1 MKKRGS
7 TLTKPKRRSAPKVA
21 RRRKLS
27 AADANEKTALLT
39 RELSESLEQQTATS
53 DILRAIAAAPGDADG
68 TLRKIAETTARLFG
82 AVGVSFRVAEGDE
95 FKLSVGVGQGA
106 EQIGTKLFDDPT
118 KRPKVHGR
126 NLPGSVVREN
136 RQINIP
142 DLDHLD
148 HEQAEWPGLA
158 VARSAGIRTMV
169 GTPLRTEGRAI
180 GALMVYRNVLQPF
193 DLAELQLQQSFADQA
208 VIAIEN
214 ARLINETREA
224 LEQQKASGEV
234 LSVISGSVAD
244 ASPVFDRILD
254 GCERLVAFE
263 RAAIFL
269 VDAEDQVQ
277 LATARGQ
284 RGESVTRALH
294 AMFPQ
299 PLARTPMHRAF
310 SEGRVVIFTD
320 VANDAD
326 APWTLRTAATKI
338 GSFSVVVAPMLWEGR
353 GIGAIHL
360 SRAAHATFTEKEVAL
375 LKTFADQAVIAIQNA
390 RLFNETKE
398 ALEQQTATSEV
409 LQVISSSPGDL
420 QPVFAT
426 MLENA
431 VRICDA
437 KFGNIHRWDGGAM
450 HLVATHNT
458 PPGFAEFRRRSPIR
472 SKPKNVV
479 GRTIATKAAVH
490 VADLA
495 AEQAYIKQRDPGYV
509 AAVELGGVRTFL
521 TVPMLKENDLIGLFT
536 LYRQEVRPFTDK
548 QIALVTNFASQAV
561 IAIENAR
568 LLSELRESLQ
578 QQTATADVLKVISRS
593 TFDLQTVLN
602 TLTESA
608 TRLCEADKGAIMM
621 RDGDL
626 YRIRANYGFADE
638 AVQYALN
645 NPLQPG
651 RSSATGRAALEGKA
665 IHIPDVL
672 ADPEYRATG
681 YHKAFGYRSML
692 AIPLLREET
701 TIGTFTLTRDEVNPF
716 TEKQK
721 EIATTFADQAVIAI
735 ENARLLSELRESL
748 QQQTATADVLRVISS
763 SPGELEPVFDAMLEK
778 AVRICHAKFGT
789 LYLLE
794 ADAFRA
800 VATHNAPTPYIEDRK
815 RNLVRPP
822 PDSALGGVLK
832 THRVTHLAD
841 ITAVQSYI
849 EGDPYLVSAVK
860 LGGYRSVAAI
870 PMLKDNS
877 LIGAI
882 TINRQEVQPFTDKQI
897 EILQNFASQAVIA
910 IENTRLLNELRQR
923 TADLTESLE
932 QQTATSEVL
941 RVISSSPG
949 ELEPVFEA
957 MLQNAVRI
965 CGAKFGNL
973 FVYEGEFFRIG
984 ATHGAPHAYVEYL
997 RREGPFR
1004 ADPRLGLGRLA
1015 QTKQSYQVADI
1026 AAQPTHK
1033 DKLRVATIELA
1044 GARTVLGVPMLK
1056 DGEVVGSIVI
1066 YRRQVQPFTDKQIEL
1081 VQNFA
1086 AQAVIAIENTR
1097 LLSELRKSLQ
1107 QQTATADVLKVISR
1121 STFDLQTVLDTL
1133 TEFGRTA
1140 LRGRQGHHLP
1150 ARWGLV
1156 SAGGKLRV
1164 FARTGA
1170 IRGRTPAPAGPRQ
1183 HDWSRRVGGPRHSCG
1198 GRAGRSRIPRGR
1210 LSGIWIQNCPRRA
1223 APA

>member
-27 AADANEKTALLT
+27 AADANEKIALLT
-39 RELSESLEQQTATS
+39 RELSELLEQQTATS
-53 DILRAIAAAPGDADG
+53 DILRAVAAAPGDADG

-450 HLVATHNT
+450 HLIATHNT
-458 PPGFAEFRRRSPIR
+458 PPGFAEFRRRSPIC

-568 LLSELRESLQ
+568 LLSELRELLQ

-602 TLTESA
+602 TLTELA

-665 IHIPDVL
+665 IYIPDVL

-735 ENARLLSELRESL
+735 ENARLLSELREFSA
-748 QQQTATADVLRVISS
+748 ATDSHR
-763 SPGELEPVFDAMLEK
+763 
-778 AVRICHAKFGT
+778 R
-789 LYLLE
+789 
-794 ADAFRA
+794 RA
-800 VATHNAPTPYIEDRK
+800 
-815 RNLVRPP
+815 
-822 PDSALGGVLK
+822 
-832 THRVTHLAD
+832 
-841 ITAVQSYI
+841 
-849 EGDPYLVSAVK
+849 
-860 LGGYRSVAAI
+860 
-870 PMLKDNS
+870 
-877 LIGAI
+877 
-882 TINRQEVQPFTDKQI
+882 
-897 EILQNFASQAVIA
+897 
-910 IENTRLLNELRQR
+910 
-923 TADLTESLE
+923 
-932 QQTATSEVL
+932 
-941 RVISSSPG
+941 
-949 ELEPVFEA
+949 
-957 MLQNAVRI
+957 
-965 CGAKFGNL
+965 
-973 FVYEGEFFRIG
+973 
-984 ATHGAPHAYVEYL
+984 
-997 RREGPFR
+997 
-1004 ADPRLGLGRLA
+1004 
-1015 QTKQSYQVADI
+1015 
-1026 AAQPTHK
+1026 
-1033 DKLRVATIELA
+1033 
-1044 GARTVLGVPMLK
+1044 
-1056 DGEVVGSIVI
+1056 
-1066 YRRQVQPFTDKQIEL
+1066 
-1081 VQNFA
+1081 
-1086 AQAVIAIENTR
+1086 
-1097 LLSELRKSLQ
+1097 
-1107 QQTATADVLKVISR
+1107 
-1121 STFDLQTVLDTL
+1121 
-1133 TEFGRTA
+1133 
-1140 LRGRQGHHLP
+1140 QGHQQ
-1150 ARWGLV
+1150 
-1156 SAGGKLRV
+1156 
-1164 FARTGA
+1164 FAR
-1170 IRGRTPAPAGPRQ
+1170 
-1183 HDWSRRVGGPRHSCG
+1183 
-1198 GRAGRSRIPRGR
+1198 RA
-1210 LSGIWIQNCPRRA
+1210 
-1223 APA
+1223 

>member
-1 MKKRGS
+1 M
-7 TLTKPKRRSAPKVA
+7 
-21 RRRKLS
+21 
-27 AADANEKTALLT
+27 
-39 RELSESLEQQTATS
+39 
-53 DILRAIAAAPGDADG
+53 
-68 TLRKIAETTARLFG
+68 
-82 AVGVSFRVAEGDE
+82 
-95 FKLSVGVGQGA
+95 
-106 EQIGTKLFDDPT
+106 
-118 KRPKVHGR
+118 
-126 NLPGSVVREN
+126 
-136 RQINIP
+136 
-142 DLDHLD
+142 
-148 HEQAEWPGLA
+148 
-158 VARSAGIRTMV
+158 
-169 GTPLRTEGRAI
+169 
-180 GALMVYRNVLQPF
+180 
-193 DLAELQLQQSFADQA
+193 
-208 VIAIEN
+208 
-214 ARLINETREA
+214 
-224 LEQQKASGEV
+224 
-234 LSVISGSVAD
+234 
-244 ASPVFDRILD
+244 
-254 GCERLVAFE
+254 
-263 RAAIFL
+263 
-269 VDAEDQVQ
+269 
-277 LATARGQ
+277 
-284 RGESVTRALH
+284 
-294 AMFPQ
+294 
-299 PLARTPMHRAF
+299 
-310 SEGRVVIFTD
+310 
-320 VANDAD
+320 
-326 APWTLRTAATKI
+326 
-338 GSFSVVVAPMLWEGR
+338 
-353 GIGAIHL
+353 
-360 SRAAHATFTEKEVAL
+360 
-375 LKTFADQAVIAIQNA
+375 IAIQNA

-426 MLENA
+426 MLEKA

-458 PPGFAEFRRRSPIR
+458 PPGFAEFRRRSPIC

-568 LLSELRESLQ
+568 LLSELRELLQ

-735 ENARLLSELRESL
+735 ENARLLSELRKSL

-763 SPGELEPVFDAMLEK
+763 SPGELEPVFDAMLEN

-910 IENTRLLNELRQR
+910 IENTRLLNELR
-923 TADLTESLE
+923 E
-932 QQTATSEVL
+932 
-941 RVISSSPG
+941 
-949 ELEPVFEA
+949 
-957 MLQNAVRI
+957 
-965 CGAKFGNL
+965 
-973 FVYEGEFFRIG
+973 
-984 ATHGAPHAYVEYL
+984 
-997 RREGPFR
+997 
-1004 ADPRLGLGRLA
+1004 
-1015 QTKQSYQVADI
+1015 
-1026 AAQPTHK
+1026 
-1033 DKLRVATIELA
+1033 
-1044 GARTVLGVPMLK
+1044 
-1056 DGEVVGSIVI
+1056 
-1066 YRRQVQPFTDKQIEL
+1066 
-1081 VQNFA
+1081 
-1086 AQAVIAIENTR
+1086 
-1097 LLSELRKSLQ
+1097 SLQ

-1121 STFDLQTVLDTL
+1121 STFDLQIVLDTL
-1133 TEFGRTA
+1133 VESAARLCEADSATIHRPKDNAYGFVASYGYSREFAQYLRNHPIIPGRGSVLGRAVLDGKVIHVADVQADPQYALVEQRTVGKYRTVLGVPLMREGIPVGVIVLTRNTVRPFTNKQVELVSTFADQAVIAIENVRLFDDVQKRTQELTELLRQQTATADVLKVISRSTFDLQKVLDTLAELAARLCEAYDLVINLRQGEFLRVSAHHGPIPLDLAEWPIGRGWVSGRAFIERTPVHIHDLQASAHEFPDGSRAA
-1140 LRGRQGHHLP
+1140 LRLGHRTVLAVPLLRQDEAIGVLQIRRTEVKP
-1150 ARWGLV
+1150 FTDKQIELVTTFADQAVIAIENARLFDEV
-1156 SAGGKLRV
+1156 Q
-1164 FARTGA
+1164 ARTRDLTESLNSRLPPPMCSRSLA
-1170 IRGRTPAPAGPRQ
+1170 VQLSICGPF
-1183 HDWSRRVGGPRHSCG
+1183 S
-1198 GRAGRSRIPRGR
+1198 IR
-1210 LSGIWIQNCPRRA
+1210 LSARQLGCAMPTEL
-1223 APA
+1223 